1 MTLRFIHTADW
12 QLGKSFGGLPSDLAG
27 ELQAARLDLIAR
39 LATLSRSK
47 GAAHVLV
54 AGDVFDHERLD
65 KIFLHRALE
74 SMNREASVTWLLL
87 AGNHDCARAGGIW
100 ERIASIGLPPNVL
113 PLLTPEPFS
122 LSANAS
128 LLPAPL
134 TSKNPGRDPTEW
146 MDQAATPPGVV
157 RVGLAHGSVQGF
169 DSEGESS
176 VMIARDRAKSA
187 GLNYLALG
195 DWHGVKRID
204 DRCWYSGTP
213 EPDRF
218 PNNEPGFALSVT
230 IEGAGLPQV
239 EKIKTGAFT
248 WVKSVATLRDENA
261 LPQIE
266 DGIVRQSDAPNRMLC
281 RLSLDGS
288 LSLSGHA
295 TLEAWRERV
304 SGKLRHLEIDSGRLL
319 VTPEAQDFE
328 TLGSSGPIAEAART
342 LDAIARDKE
351 NPEHV
356 AAALALVRLFGFAH
370 EAREAG
376 S

>member
-12 QLGKSFGGLPSDLAG
+12 QLGKSFGGLPSDLEG
-27 ELQAARLDLIAR
+27 ELQAARLDAIAR
-39 LATLSRSK
+39 LAALARSK

-54 AGDVFDHERLD
+54 AGDVFDHDKLD
-65 KIFLHRALE
+65 KIFLRRVLE
-74 SMNREASVTWLLL
+74 SLKREASVTWLLL
-87 AGNHDCARAGGIW
+87 PGNHDFARAGGIW
-100 ERIASIGLPPNVL
+100 ERLANFGLPPNVV
-113 PLLTPEPFS
+113 PLVKPEPF
-122 LSANAS
+122 AIDATAS
-128 LLPAPL
+128 VLPAPL

-146 MDQAATPPGVV
+146 MDHAATPLGVT
-157 RVGLAHGSVQGF
+157 RIGLAHGSVQGF

-204 DRCWYSGTP
+204 DRTWYSGTP

-230 IEGAGLPQV
+230 IEGAGPPKI
-239 EKIKTGAFT
+239 EKIKTGVFT
-248 WVKSVATLRDENA
+248 WAKHTATVRDQSAFPRVEDSV
-261 LPQIE
+261 I
-266 DGIVRQSDAPNRMLC
+266 RQSDAPSRMLC
-281 RLSLDGS
+281 RLALDGS

-295 TLEAWRERV
+295 ALEAWRERLA
-304 SGKLRHLEIDSGRLL
+304 GQLRHIELDTEWLL

-328 TLGSSGPIAEAART
+328 TLGNTGPVAEAART
-342 LDAIARDKE
+342 LDAIARDPQ
-351 NPEHV
+351 NPEHT
-356 AAALALVRLFGFAH
+356 AAKLALVRLFAFAH